1 MEQLNAIE
9 ALTPYL
15 NRCPFYAERYGIRR
29 FCLCLTKQTS
39 PVYGEVICI
48 NQDFFS
54 GIEIIDNNW
63 TADVDGN
70 TIILH
75 APMESKIRIEL
86 IDSDTVIPQTVDW
99 KSEFKLLNFVNKEL
113 WEEELVR
120 EISGITY
127 YPIDLF
133 RFKDRR
139 TVLSSPQIKWL
150 SKDLDIQWKRYTKT
164 LYYYIKDNR
173 LYIGLW
179 NYELRM
185 PENPIRL
192 CEIDET
198 YYRTMGE

>member
-1 MEQLNAIE
+1 MVPDTNFSRKKTDE
-9 ALTPYL
+9 LTEFVKIYKAKGLPFVKYENKEFTGGISKFLSDKEKEGLVKELELKDNDILCESPYGQKIL
-15 NRCPFYAERYGIRR
+15 V
-29 FCLCLTKQTS
+29 S
-39 PVYGEVICI
+39 PVDRG
-48 NQDFFS
+48 
-54 GIEIIDNNW
+54 
-63 TADVDGN
+63 
-70 TIILH
+70 
-75 APMESKIRIEL
+75 
-86 IDSDTVIPQTVDW
+86 TVIPQTVDW
-99 KSEFKLLNFVNKEL
+99 KPELKLLNFVNKEL
-113 WEEELVR
+113 WEEELIR

-133 RFKDRR
+133 RFKNRCD
-139 TVLSSPQIKWL
+139 VLRSPQIKWL

-198 YYRTMGE
+198 FYKTLEG